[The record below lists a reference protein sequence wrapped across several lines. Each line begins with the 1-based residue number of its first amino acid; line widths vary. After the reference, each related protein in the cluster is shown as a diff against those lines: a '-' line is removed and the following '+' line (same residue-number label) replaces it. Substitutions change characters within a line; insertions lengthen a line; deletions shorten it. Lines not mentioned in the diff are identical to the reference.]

1 MTLFAFTTILGWSL
15 YGSRCFQYLFGLK
28 AASIYKA
35 LYVVIIVV
43 GAVSS
48 IDVVWDI
55 SDTFNG
61 LMAVPNFIALI
72 ALSPVVIKMTKEY
85 FFNKKPA

>member
-1 MTLFAFTTILGWSL
+1 M
-15 YGSRCFQYLFGLK
+15 
-28 AASIYKA
+28 
-35 LYVVIIVV
+35 IIVV

-85 FFNKKPA
+85 FFDKKPA

>member
-1 MTLFAFTTILGWSL
+1 M
-15 YGSRCFQYLFGLK
+15 
-28 AASIYKA
+28 
-35 LYVVIIVV
+35 YVVIIVV

-85 FFNKKPA
+85 FSDKKPA

>member
-1 MTLFAFTTILGWSL
+1 MFKVIHTLTIVL
-15 YGSRCFQYLFGLK
+15 
-28 AASIYKA
+28 
-35 LYVVIIVV
+35 
-43 GAVSS
+43 GAVLSS
-48 IDVVWDI
+48 SLAWDI

-85 FFNKKPA
+85 FFDKKPA